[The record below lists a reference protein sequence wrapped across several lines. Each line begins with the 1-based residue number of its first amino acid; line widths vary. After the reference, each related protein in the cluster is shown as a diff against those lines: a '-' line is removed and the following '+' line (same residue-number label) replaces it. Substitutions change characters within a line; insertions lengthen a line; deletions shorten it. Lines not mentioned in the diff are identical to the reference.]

1 MSSVVALFSFVV
13 TTHSSCL
20 QMTVLFNR
28 KLRPLP
34 FGSLLYQVEQA
45 GVTKSPFPPAF
56 PGIFT

>member
-1 MSSVVALFSFVV
+1 MSDYCVEFLV
-13 TTHSSCL
+13 TTRSSYL

-34 FGSLLYQVEQA
+34 SGSLYQVEQA
-45 GVTKSPFPPAF
+45 GIVKRPFPPAF